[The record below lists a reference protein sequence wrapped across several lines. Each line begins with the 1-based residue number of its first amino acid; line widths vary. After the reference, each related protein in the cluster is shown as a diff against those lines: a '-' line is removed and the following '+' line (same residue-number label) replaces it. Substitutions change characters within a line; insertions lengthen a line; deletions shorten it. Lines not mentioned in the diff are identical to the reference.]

1 MSTETGPDA
10 PDATPEPGHA
20 GYRHPEQRTATAT
33 ARFTPAE
40 LDAIQA
46 SALLADTTVSVW
58 LRHAALAFLNE
69 GAPAAEIRE
78 AALLPGEHREPA
90 AAAGAL
96 PPSVADFGPVRFE
109 AMGHRYREGN
119 LSEVVIAGQPFL
131 RLDLKGGAGTEFY
144 VPSSVYCI
152 SPGMT
157 PPPVPRTEIPARF
170 GWQAVNE
177 DDDVWD
183 SGDDD
188 SGDDDD

>member
-10 PDATPEPGHA
+10 PDVTLADIGERVRSA
-20 GYRHPEQRTATAT
+20 RQR
-33 ARFTPAE
+33 
-40 LDAIQA
+40 
-46 SALLADTTVSVW
+46 ALLTQEMLADTLGVTQAAVSYWEAGKRDMGVTDL
-58 LRHAALAFLNE
+58 LRIAEACRT
-69 GAPAAEIRE
+69 PASS
-78 AALLPGEHREPA
+78 LLPAEHQEPA
-90 AAAGAL
+90 SAASAL

-152 SPGMT
+152 SPGLT
-157 PPPVPRTEIPARF
+157 PPPVPRTEIPAWI

-177 DDDVWD
+177 DEDTR
-183 SGDDD
+183 GDEGEDG
-188 SGDDDD
+188 SGDDDDD